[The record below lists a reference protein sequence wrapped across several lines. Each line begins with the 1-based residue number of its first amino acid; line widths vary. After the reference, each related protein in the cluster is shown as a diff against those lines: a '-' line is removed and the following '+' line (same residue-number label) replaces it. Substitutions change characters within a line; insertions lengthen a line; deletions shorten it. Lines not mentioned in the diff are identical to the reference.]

1 MGSKINFEQGIE
13 KLEEIVTKLES
24 GNVSLDE
31 SFKEY
36 EKGVKL
42 YKELK
47 KLLSEGEAKIIQL
60 TQKDLDVKGD
70 SSDEDA

>member
-1 MGSKINFEQGIE
+1 MGNKINFEQGIE

-24 GNVSLDE
+24 GSVSLDE

-47 KLLSEGEAKIIQL
+47 KLLAEGEAKIIQL
-60 TQKDLDVKGD
+60 TQKDLDVKED
-70 SSDEDA
+70 SSDEDT

>member
-24 GNVSLDE
+24 GSVSLDE

-47 KLLSEGEAKIIQL
+47 KLLAEGEARIIQL
-60 TQKDLDVKGD
+60 TQKDLDVKED

>member
-1 MGSKINFEQGIE
+1 MGSKINFEKGIE
-13 KLEEIVTKLES
+13 ALEEIATKLES
-24 GNVSLDE
+24 GDVSLDD

-47 KLLSEGEAKIIQL
+47 KLLRKEAFL
-60 TQKDLDVKGD
+60 
-70 SSDEDA
+70 

>member
-1 MGSKINFEQGIE
+1 MSNKISFEQGIE
-13 KLEEIVTKLES
+13 ELESIVVKLENGSTT
-24 GNVSLDE
+24 LDE

-47 KLLSEGEAKIIQL
+47 KILSDGEAKIIQL
-60 TQKDLDVKGD
+60 TENRAKED

>member
-24 GNVSLDE
+24 GSVSLDE

-47 KLLSEGEAKIIQL
+47 KLLAEGEAKIIQL
-60 TQKDLDVKGD
+60 TQKDLDVKED